1 MNLTSQARV
10 IQVDAKQVL
19 VDLGG
24 TVKPAAL
31 RGGLFE
37 NLGRSKNPIAVGD
50 WVELDEDVE
59 GTVVQKVLPRRNYLG
74 RIASSHDPREQVL
87 VANVDQLLIIGSM
100 RQPGFSSN
108 RTDRILAA
116 CEWQEIPATLILNK
130 VDLIDPEETQ
140 GIESTYASVP
150 IPVLP
155 TSAVTLQGVEELK
168 AMLKDKVSVLY
179 GPSGAGKSTLL
190 NKIQPGLNLREGRI
204 SKYWK
209 QGRHTTTHSSLHPLE
224 MGGFVVDTPGIRT
237 FRLFDVSAREL
248 RDLFPDI
255 HRISSA
261 CQFPDCSHDHEPG
274 CALDAALDDG
284 RLAPSRWSSYLEML
298 DELTVD
304 DKSDSSDGQEP

>member
-1 MNLTSQARV
+1 MKRASQGRV
-10 IQVDAKQVL
+10 IQINAKQVL
-19 VDLGG
+19 VDLDG
-24 TVKPAAL
+24 TVEPAAL

-37 NLGRSKNPIAVGD
+37 DLGRSKSPVAVGD
-50 WVELDEDVE
+50 WVELDEDVD
-59 GTVVQKVLPRRNYLG
+59 GAVVQKVLPRRNHLG

-100 RQPGFSSN
+100 SQPGFSSN

-116 CEWQEIPATLILNK
+116 CEWNEIPAILILNK
-130 VDLIDPEETQ
+130 VDLIDAQETQ
-140 GIESTYASVP
+140 GIEETYATVP

-155 TSAVTLQGVEELK
+155 TSAVTLQGVDQLG

-190 NKIQPGLNLREGRI
+190 NKIQPGLNLREGSI

-209 QGRHTTTHSSLHPLE
+209 QGRHTTTHSRLHPLS

-237 FRLFDVSAREL
+237 FRLFDVSPREL

-255 HRISSA
+255 HRISNA
-261 CQFPDCSHDHEPG
+261 CQFPNCSHDHEPG
-274 CALDAALDDG
+274 CALDAALEEG

-298 DELTVD
+298 DELTSEGHP
-304 DKSDSSDGQEP
+304 KEGQEP